1 MVVVIGWAFN
11 IYAVIRD
18 RSMIIP
24 PSGRGACMERLTK
37 EKLQDDLRI
46 AMKAS
51 DKLRTMTLRGVLA
64 EITRIEKDVR
74 RDTNEAEIVQVIKRE
89 RTRRDEVLE
98 FARKGGRQDL
108 IEQNE
113 SEAGI
118 LDVYLPA
125 PLSSDEV
132 KAAIAAQLS
141 EGINQIGPIMKAL
154 RDQFGARLDGKMASD
169 LVRQALAAK

>member
-1 MVVVIGWAFN
+1 
-11 IYAVIRD
+11 
-18 RSMIIP
+18 
-24 PSGRGACMERLTK
+24 
-37 EKLQDDLRI
+37 
-46 AMKAS
+46 
-51 DKLRTMTLRGVLA
+51 MTLRGVLA

-89 RTRRDEVLE
+89 RTRRNEVLE